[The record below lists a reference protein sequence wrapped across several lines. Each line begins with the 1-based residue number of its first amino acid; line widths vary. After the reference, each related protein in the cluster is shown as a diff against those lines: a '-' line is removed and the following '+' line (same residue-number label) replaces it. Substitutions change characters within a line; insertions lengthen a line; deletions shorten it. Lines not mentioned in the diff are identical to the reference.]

1 PQEVGMLRSVRVAA
15 VTLSV
20 LASSGSAFAE
30 NPVLPL
36 PAADQQRLDALLGAG
51 VVGKPLPSAPI
62 DEPRRYFPLQEKS
75 PTYKVTSG
83 KNAGKTQVL
92 GVAKGKRPG
101 GNEAWRFQLSD
112 SLAAFVRNTAE
123 GDLIMP
129 AVTDTGEGV
138 VVVTTP
144 ANPFL
149 AKGMKPGESRPFK
162 QSVSVNY
169 LDDPTYQDYSGS
181 LTGTYTYL
189 GTFQVTVPAGT
200 YPAIGMRVACE
211 GKVGPAHAQDMAY
224 YLFAPG
230 VGIVAM
236 VSQEDAE
243 AFWIIPLDSS
253 SGRVLAA
260 TQ

>member
-1 PQEVGMLRSVRVAA
+1 MLRRFFVPVIS
-15 VTLSV
+15 LSL
-20 LASSGSAFAE
+20 LASAGSALAE

-36 PAADQQRLDALLGAG
+36 PAADQQRLDAMLGAG

-62 DEPRRYFPLQEKS
+62 DEPRRYFPLTEKS
-75 PTYKVTSG
+75 PSYTVTSG

-112 SLAAFVRNTAE
+112 SLAAFVRNTVE

-129 AVTDTGEGV
+129 AVTDSSEGV
-138 VVVTTP
+138 VVITTP

-149 AKGMKPGESRPFK
+149 AKGMKPGESRSFT

-169 LDDPTYQDYSGS
+169 LDDPTDQDYAGS

-200 YPAIGMRVACE
+200 YPAVVMRVACE
-211 GKVGPAHAQDMAY
+211 GKVGPAHTQDMAY
-224 YLFAPG
+224 YLFAPE

-243 AFWIIPLDSS
+243 AFWIIHLDSS
-253 SGRVLAA
+253 SGRVLASA
-260 TQ
+260 Q

>member
-1 PQEVGMLRSVRVAA
+1 MLRRLRGSIAA
-15 VTLSV
+15 SFL
-20 LASSGSAFAE
+20 LASAGAAFAE
-30 NPVLPL
+30 NPVLPM
-36 PAADQQRLDALLGAG
+36 PAADQQRLDALLGPG

-62 DEPRRYFPLQEKS
+62 EEPRRYFPLQEKS
-75 PTYKVTSG
+75 SKYTVTSG

-101 GNEAWRFQLSD
+101 GNDAWRFQLSE
-112 SLAAFVRNTAE
+112 SLAAYVRNTVE

-138 VVVTTP
+138 VVITKP

-149 AKGMKPGESRPFK
+149 AKGMKPGESRSFT

-169 LDDPTYQDYSGS
+169 LDDPTDQDYSGS
-181 LTGTYTYL
+181 LSGTYTYL

-200 YPAIGMRVACE
+200 YAAVVMRVSCE
-211 GKVGPAHAQDMAY
+211 GKVGPAHTQDMAY

-243 AFWIIPLDSS
+243 AFWIIHLDSS
-253 SGRVLAA
+253 SGRVLASM
-260 TQ
+260 Q

>member
-1 PQEVGMLRSVRVAA
+1 MLRRFHLPIVS
-15 VTLSV
+15 LSL
-20 LASSGSAFAE
+20 LACAGLAFAE
-30 NPVLPL
+30 GPVLPL

-51 VVGKPLPSAPI
+51 VVGKPLPSAPF

-138 VVVTTP
+138 VVITTP

-149 AKGMKPGESRPFK
+149 AKGMKPGETRQFT

-169 LDDPTYQDYSGS
+169 LDDPTDQDYSGS

-200 YPAIGMRVACE
+200 NPAVVMRVACE
-211 GKVGPAHAQDMAY
+211 GKVGPAHTQDMAY
-224 YLFAPG
+224 YLFAPEVG
-230 VGIVAM
+230 VVAM

-243 AFWIIPLDSS
+243 AFWIIHLDSS

-260 TQ
+260 AE